1 MQGQAD
7 DGGKEGAGAQP
18 PSAAVASARRERV
31 RRAALSLA
39 RSLKP
44 RREDMVATADG
55 RGAGGGIGWGTE
67 SAAAPAAVREP
78 TPHSGEEEARAAEER
93 PTKSPTPSTV
103 RYSTPSLLGG
113 GACGR
118 AAAAAPAASACL
130 LVARRC
136 REHPGELFVAR
147 VHHASSLLIVREL
160 TRIWRR
166 ESRIAKRVSRC
177 VSFTAEGG
185 TPWAHARPFH
195 RSAPSSVTRVASP
208 DCLRCRWLPARP
220 RCRRG

>member
-1 MQGQAD
+1 MGGGRRARPRQRLSESRLHTAAGKKGPGRRGKKRPERRGRRGQS
-7 DGGKEGAGAQP
+7 GGK
-18 PSAAVASARRERV
+18 
-31 RRAALSLA
+31 
-39 RSLKP
+39 
-44 RREDMVATADG
+44 
-55 RGAGGGIGWGTE
+55 
-67 SAAAPAAVREP
+67 
-78 TPHSGEEEARAAEER
+78 EEARAAEER
-93 PTKSPTPSTV
+93 PTKSPTPGTV

-130 LVARRC
+130 LVAVRC

-147 VHHASSLLIVREL
+147 VHHASSFLIAREL

-185 TPWAHARPFH
+185 TQWAHARPFH

-208 DCLRCRWLPARP
+208 DCPRCRWLPARP